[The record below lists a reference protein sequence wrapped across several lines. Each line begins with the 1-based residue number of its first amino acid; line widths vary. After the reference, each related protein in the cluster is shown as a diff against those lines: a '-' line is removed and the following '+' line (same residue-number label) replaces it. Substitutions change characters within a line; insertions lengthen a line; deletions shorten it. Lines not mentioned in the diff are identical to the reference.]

1 LERVLRE
8 SKSRS
13 RRLFGPSKNK
23 LTLYDPV
30 WLQRFSTPS
39 FEDEVIARLDGEQD
53 SEEVDQW
60 KLFGVDLSFLT
71 ARQEEILRL
80 IADGLT
86 YSEVAEILG
95 VTDGTVKK
103 HMLQLRKKA
112 IKKRGNVIQ
121 ISFLT
126 NDQE

>member
-1 LERVLRE
+1 MERVLRE

>member
-1 LERVLRE
+1 LERVSKGL
-8 SKSRS
+8 KSRS
-13 RRLFGPSKNK
+13 RRLFGSSKNK
-23 LTLYDPV
+23 KTLYDPV

-39 FEDEVIARLDGEQD
+39 FEDEVIARLDGDQD
-53 SEEVDQW
+53 VDQW
-60 KLFGVDLSFLT
+60 KSCGIDLSFLT
-71 ARQEEILRL
+71 ERQEEILRL

-121 ISFLT
+121 LSFLT
-126 NDQE
+126 NDEE